1 MSANLVGY
9 CYILGT
15 YWTYLLQDF
24 VYANCCCR
32 YIHWE
37 YVHLPS
43 PPLPLSSERCGFKAD
58 VPMWRKVHTRG
69 HHQCKDRERNHHT
82 AYTFRIIIII
92 IIIYLPP
99 KVRYLLT
106 SRAVY
111 LAQQS

>member
-1 MSANLVGY
+1 
-9 CYILGT
+9 
-15 YWTYLLQDF
+15 
-24 VYANCCCR
+24 
-32 YIHWE
+32 
-37 YVHLPS
+37 
-43 PPLPLSSERCGFKAD
+43 
-58 VPMWRKVHTRG
+58 MWRKVHTRG
-69 HHQCKDRERNHHT
+69 HHQCKDRERNDHT